1 MQFVL
6 IFIIRRI
13 SALIRVKLMGL
24 YFNILY
30 YLILILYYSV
40 NHDSVIFL
48 NNGNCTIFN
57 IKSYKC
63 EAEINSKF
71 EFLDNL
77 EL

>member
-1 MQFVL
+1 MW
-6 IFIIRRI
+6 
-13 SALIRVKLMGL
+13 L